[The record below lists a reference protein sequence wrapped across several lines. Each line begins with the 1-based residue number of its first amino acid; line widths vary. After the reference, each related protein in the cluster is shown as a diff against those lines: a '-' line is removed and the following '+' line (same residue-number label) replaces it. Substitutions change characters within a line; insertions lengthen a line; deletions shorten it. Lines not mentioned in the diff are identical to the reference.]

1 MLRGLRARSGTF
13 VAAPVTV
20 TSALAS
26 GANAARSI
34 AASATRIVT
43 TRVLLSASHL
53 GNYTV
58 ENKLQTG
65 WFEIDFN
72 GDSFGAALSVSRTQR
87 LLLPARAGGS
97 WWCFHSVGRRV
108 SCHDSH
114 DDTR

>member
-26 GANAARSI
+26 GANAARST
-34 AASATRIVT
+34 AVSATTCITSMSPMV
-43 TRVLLSASHL
+43 VK
-53 GNYTV
+53 
-58 ENKLQTG
+58 NKLRTG
-65 WFEIDFN
+65 LNDQ
-72 GDSFGAALSVSRTQR
+72 DSNADCNSAALSVSRTQR
-87 LLLPARAGGS
+87 LLHPARAGGS

-108 SCHDSH
+108 RCHDSH

>member
-26 GANAARSI
+26 GANAARST
-34 AASATRIVT
+34 AVSATTCITSMVSC
-43 TRVLLSASHL
+43 VK
-53 GNYTV
+53 
-58 ENKLQTG
+58 NKLRTG
-65 WFEIDFN
+65 LNDQ
-72 GDSFGAALSVSRTQR
+72 DSNADCNSAALSVSRTQR

-108 SCHDSH
+108 RCHDSH

>member
-43 TRVLLSASHL
+43 TRVLLSASQEL
-53 GNYTV
+53 

-108 SCHDSH
+108 RCHDSH

>member
-43 TRVLLSASHL
+43 TRVLLSASQEL
-53 GNYTV
+53 

-65 WFEIDFN
+65 
-72 GDSFGAALSVSRTQR
+72 
-87 LLLPARAGGS
+87 
-97 WWCFHSVGRRV
+97 
-108 SCHDSH
+108 
-114 DDTR
+114 